1 MGSLFLRGF
10 SGVWS
15 LGFIFLS
22 LIFILSFISC
32 LFCFLFLIS
41 CVLSFIFCEM
51 HIREWLFCDTLNL
64 KTL

>member
-1 MGSLFLRGF
+1 MGLLFLRGF

-32 LFCFLFLIS
+32 LFLIS

-51 HIREWLFCDTLNL
+51 HIRE
-64 KTL
+64 